1 MQVHDKNAIKVVTP
15 ENEHVGRIARSQ
27 AQQIAPAMDNG
38 NKQLLS
44 LALELVPLCIIVDC
58 TGNYEYRLK
67 IVGKDNR
74 QLLSQKADSPSL
86 RTGTNS
92 CISGLNNKP
101 SIVAYSANHDNGVS
115 PVMEQT
121 PSDSRRQ
128 TLVGHLNSI
137 TILKSKQWT
146 NTDMSQMEQLVG
158 AKALTMLK

>member
-1 MQVHDKNAIKVVTP
+1 MGKN
-15 ENEHVGRIARSQ
+15 
-27 AQQIAPAMDNG
+27 
-38 NKQLLS
+38 
-44 LALELVPLCIIVDC
+44 
-58 TGNYEYRLK
+58 
-67 IVGKDNR
+67 NR

-86 RTGTNS
+86 CTGTNS

-158 AKALTMLK
+158 AEALTMLK

>member
-1 MQVHDKNAIKVVTP
+1 MQVNDKNAIKVVTP

-74 QLLSQKADSPSL
+74 QLLSQKADSSSL

-92 CISGLNNKP
+92 CISELNNKP
-101 SIVAYSANHDNGVS
+101 FIVAYEGA
-115 PVMEQT
+115 
-121 PSDSRRQ
+121 
-128 TLVGHLNSI
+128 VGDRN
-137 TILKSKQWT
+137 
-146 NTDMSQMEQLVG
+146 
-158 AKALTMLK
+158 

>member
-15 ENEHVGRIARSQ
+15 KNEHVGRIARSQ

-58 TGNYEYRLK
+58 TGNYNYQLK

-74 QLLSQKADSPSL
+74 KLLSQKADSSSL

-92 CISGLNNKP
+92 CISELNNKP
-101 SIVAYSANHDNGVS
+101 SIVAYSSNHDNGVS

-121 PSDSRRQ
+121 PSDLRRKR
-128 TLVGHLNSI
+128 LVGNLNSI
-137 TILKSKQWT
+137 TISKSKQWT
-146 NTDMSQMEQLVG
+146 DTDMSQMEQLAG
-158 AKALTMLK
+158 AEALTMLK

>member
-74 QLLSQKADSPSL
+74 QLLSQKADSSSL

-92 CISGLNNKP
+92 CISELNNKP
-101 SIVAYSANHDNGVS
+101 SIVAYSSNHDNGVS

-121 PSDSRRQ
+121 PSDLRRKK
-128 TLVGHLNSI
+128 LVGNLNSI
-137 TILKSKQWT
+137 TISKSKQWT
-146 NTDMSQMEQLVG
+146 DTDMSQMEQLAG
-158 AKALTMLK
+158 AEALTMLK

>member
-1 MQVHDKNAIKVVTP
+1 MVTP

-74 QLLSQKADSPSL
+74 QLLSQKADSSSL

-92 CISGLNNKP
+92 CISELNNKP
-101 SIVAYSANHDNGVS
+101 SIVAYSSNHDNGVS

-121 PSDSRRQ
+121 PSDLRRKK
-128 TLVGHLNSI
+128 LVGNLNSI
-137 TILKSKQWT
+137 TISKSKQWT
-146 NTDMSQMEQLVG
+146 DTDMSQMEQLAG
-158 AKALTMLK
+158 AEALTMLK